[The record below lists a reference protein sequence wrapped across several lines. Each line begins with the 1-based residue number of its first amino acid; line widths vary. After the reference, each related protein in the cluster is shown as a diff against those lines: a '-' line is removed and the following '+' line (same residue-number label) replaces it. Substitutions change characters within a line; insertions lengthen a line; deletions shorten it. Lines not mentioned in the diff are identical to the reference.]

1 MMLRRTVGVLALVGS
16 ASATCLAQGLGD
28 AAAPQAEAKLKE
40 AEEFIHRS
48 YGNTMDSAV
57 VGASRSQ
64 IDSARRNLDAARQ
77 YVSDLLDGDRREGIL
92 PGWLR

>member
-1 MMLRRTVGVLALVGS
+1 
-16 ASATCLAQGLGD
+16 
-28 AAAPQAEAKLKE
+28 
-40 AEEFIHRS
+40 
-48 YGNTMDSAV
+48 MDSAV